1 MHPKI
6 LALRRPIAVYKSI
19 YCLSALLFF
28 LELGIQSIY
37 LANSVLFELGMIFAD
52 CPIAKC
58 DDGYHCFIIVKSKKP
73 HRLFFLLNSCISF
86 FPECCSQNVARRSQI
101 PLLFGMSLHS
111 ITFNASG
118 ELYTSFNGVLCSVI
132 LNSSFNCTTFMISF
146 SLSSNHITCI
156 ALFGSI
162 GE

>member
-1 MHPKI
+1 MQMHPKI

-58 DDGYHCFIIVKSKKP
+58 DDGYHCFIIVKKCSETLIDTAIVCHEVKTIMLDYIVLSFPSVYKE
-73 HRLFFLLNSCISF
+73 HSWILQVITVKMINIILEILL
-86 FPECCSQNVARRSQI
+86 E
-101 PLLFGMSLHS
+101 SL
-111 ITFNASG
+111 I
-118 ELYTSFNGVLCSVI
+118 
-132 LNSSFNCTTFMISF
+132 
-146 SLSSNHITCI
+146 
-156 ALFGSI
+156 
-162 GE
+162 